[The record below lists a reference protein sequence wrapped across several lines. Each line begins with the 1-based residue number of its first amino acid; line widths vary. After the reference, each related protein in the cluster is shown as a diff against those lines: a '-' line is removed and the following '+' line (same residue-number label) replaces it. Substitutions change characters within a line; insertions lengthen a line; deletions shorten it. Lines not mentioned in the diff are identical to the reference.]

1 LDFAL
6 VPDINIRKGGAMHI
20 ATVHLEQMS
29 VLWPGLMLMG
39 FFLSTVLQPACED
52 AVSSGSEIDRDG
64 ITRIV
69 YQYGDSSV
77 PPQYH
82 RSSRIDVSPMGARI
96 TVDSYGSVLADKSY
110 RIMRSDF
117 DGLLDSL
124 SSNAI
129 RNVPS
134 RDNEG
139 CTGGTSETI
148 STFNQQTLTF
158 SGQVYH
164 CGGEDS
170 GNLGGNI
177 REFADDLRAL
187 FPELADLLR

>member
-1 LDFAL
+1 
-6 VPDINIRKGGAMHI
+6 MHI
-20 ATVHLEQMS
+20 ATFHLEQMS
-29 VLWPGLMLMG
+29 VLWPVLTLMA
-39 FFLSTVLQPACED
+39 FILSAVLQPVCEG
-52 AVSSGSEIDRDG
+52 AVLSGSEIDWDG
-64 ITRIV
+64 TTRIV
-69 YQYGDSSV
+69 YLYGDSSV

-82 RSSRIDVSPMGARI
+82 RSYRIDVSSMEARI
-96 TVDSYGSVLADKSY
+96 TVDSYGSVLADRSY

-124 SSNAI
+124 ASNAI
-129 RNVPS
+129 RNVPP
-134 RDNEG
+134 RDNDG

-177 REFADDLRAL
+177 QGFADDLRAL